1 MTVTSRPTAMA
12 SAPSAVQIDPAAA
25 DALLSWFGDFKPVDH
40 VMVGVP
46 SQAQVDTLVQ
56 ALGHAGWPDL
66 GVRQFAPQDRVAEL
80 QSMVEH
86 AGVLAGFGY
95 EITLLRRYL
104 RLAQEGH
111 QFLLV
116 QADDV
121 ERAAEVAELARLCG
135 ATVAVHYRRFA
146 AEELI
151 P

>member
-1 MTVTSRPTAMA
+1 MTVTSRSTLIA
-12 SAPSAVQIDPAAA
+12 SAPIAVQIDPAAA
-25 DALLSWFGDFKPVDH
+25 DALLGWFGAFKPVGH
-40 VMVGVP
+40 VMVGMP
-46 SQAQVDTLVQ
+46 AQAQVDTLAQ
-56 ALGHAGWPDL
+56 ALDRAGWPDL
-66 GVRQFAPQDRVAEL
+66 GVRQFSPPDRVAEL